1 MIIKRNN
8 HLDITQTAKVNLSPY
23 IAKAGDKITWFFETQ
38 AGSVR

>member
-23 IAKAGDKITWFFETQ
+23 LAKAADKIDWFFVTQ
-38 AGSVR
+38 NGSR